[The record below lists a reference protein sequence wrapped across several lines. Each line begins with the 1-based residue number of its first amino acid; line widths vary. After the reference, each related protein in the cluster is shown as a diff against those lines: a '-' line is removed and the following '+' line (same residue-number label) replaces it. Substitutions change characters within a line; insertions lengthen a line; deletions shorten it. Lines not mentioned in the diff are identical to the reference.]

1 MAIPNTR
8 ATLKDYCLRA
18 LGKPVIDINV
28 DEDQVED
35 RIDEALQYF
44 AQYHT
49 DGVERMYLK
58 YKITADDLVRL
69 KKNISYNVDEKGTVA
84 WNIELEDGTL
94 TTGDTS
100 GDLSKEDGGAILTED
115 STLVRTTYEENQNY
129 LIVPDH
135 VLSVINIFPLSDRA
149 NLNMFDVRYQL
160 RLNDLYDFSS
170 TSVINYDIVLRHL
183 DFLDHI
189 LVGEKPLRFNQHD
202 NRLYIDMDWTNDL
215 AVGEFLVIE
224 AYRKLDPEQFTD
236 VYNDIYL
243 KRYVTALFK
252 KQWGA
257 NLSKFDGVAMIGGV
271 TLNGRQ
277 IYSEALQ
284 DIDKLETEIRSTFEL
299 NPAMIMG

>member
-1 MAIPNTR
+1 MATPSSR
-8 ATLKDYCLRA
+8 ETLKQYALRA

-28 DEDQVED
+28 DDDQLED
-35 RIDEALQYF
+35 RLDEAFQYY
-44 AQYHT
+44 AQYHY
-49 DGVERMYLK
+49 DGIRRTYLK
-58 YKITADDLVRL
+58 YQYTEADKTRLTGNSDESVTKNSVTTSWKEGNNFLV
-69 KKNISYNVDEKGTVA
+69 
-84 WNIELEDGTL
+84 
-94 TTGDTS
+94 
-100 GDLSKEDGGAILTED
+100 
-115 STLVRTTYEENQNY
+115 
-129 LIVPDH
+129 VPES
-135 VLSVINIFPLSDRA
+135 VISVINIFPFSNKSNM
-149 NLNMFDVRYQL
+149 NLFDVRYQL

-170 TSVINYDIVLRHL
+170 TSIINYDIVLRHL
-183 DFLDHI
+183 DFLDHV

-202 NRLYIDMDWTNDL
+202 NRLYVDMDWKNDL

>member
-1 MAIPNTR
+1 MAEPATR
-8 ATLKDYCLRA
+8 ETLKQYALRA
-18 LGKPVIDINV
+18 LGKPVIEINV
-28 DEDQVED
+28 DDDQLED
-35 RIDEALQYF
+35 RIDEAVQYF
-44 AQYHT
+44 QQYHY
-49 DGVERMYLK
+49 DGIRRTYLK
-58 YKITADDLVRL
+58 YKLTAADKTRL
-69 KKNISYNVDEKGTVA
+69 AAINGSTETATDSVSGNSSTWY
-84 WNIELEDGTL
+84 ED
-94 TTGDTS
+94 
-100 GDLSKEDGGAILTED
+100 
-115 STLVRTTYEENQNY
+115 NNY
-129 LIVPDH
+129 LVVPSSII
-135 VLSVINIFPLSDRA
+135 SVINIFPFSDKG
-149 NLNMFDVRYQL
+149 NLNLFDVRYQL

-183 DFLDHI
+183 DFLDHV

-215 AVGEFLVIE
+215 QVGEYLVIE
-224 AYRKLDPEQFTD
+224 CYRKLDPETFTD

-284 DIDKLETEIRSTFEL
+284 DIEKLETEIRSTFEL
-299 NPAMIMG
+299 NPAMLIG

>member
-1 MAIPNTR
+1 MANPATR
-8 ATLKDYCLRA
+8 ETLKQYALRA
-18 LGKPVIDINV
+18 LGKPVIEINV
-28 DEDQVED
+28 DDDQLED
-35 RIDEALQYF
+35 RLDEALQYF
-44 AQYHT
+44 AQYHY
-49 DGVERMYLK
+49 DGIRRTYLK
-58 YKITADDLVRL
+58 YQYTEADKTRM
-69 KKNISYNVDEKGTVA
+69 
-84 WNIELEDGTL
+84 
-94 TTGDTS
+94 TGDSDESVTKNSVTTS
-100 GDLSKEDGGAILTED
+100 WKEGNNF
-115 STLVRTTYEENQNY
+115 LV
-129 LIVPDH
+129 VPES
-135 VLSVINIFPLSDRA
+135 VISVINIFPFSNKSNM
-149 NLNMFDVRYQL
+149 NLFDVRYQL

-202 NRLYIDMDWTNDL
+202 NRLYVDMDWKNDL